1 MQRLFL
7 LIFAALLTLSCASS
21 RETASSD
28 NTVPVSTR
36 EIPEYSAEDLAQA
49 KAYFI
54 QGVTAFE
61 MQDFNEALDLLTMAY
76 ILVPD
81 DAAVNFALAD
91 AYMFLMDYTNALFYA
106 REAIDID
113 PANKWYHIKLAEIY
127 LRDGQSDN
135 AVQALERAATY
146 FPTDVDLLV
155 IKAGT
160 LAEMGDYGASNAVY
174 ERILAITGPEMQL
187 FFQMYRNT
195 VMENDSE
202 AGIAILE
209 QALELDRSNAVV
221 IQTLGGLYLERGDSE
236 QAKAL
241 FESAIEQGL
250 RSAEIKIGLADVYI
264 QQGQWDMAGGFI
276 REMIEDPGMS
286 EQVKGELIQFMVT
299 QFMRDPSNELLS
311 ESTASIIEAYVE
323 AYPENPE
330 SHALAADFF
339 LMMRN
344 TQAAI
349 PRLRETVRLMPEN
362 EAAWQQLTQ
371 LYYSE
376 SMFEELIAIAD
387 EAEYWVPEDPFIRFF
402 VGVAYSLTD
411 DNANAIVWLQK
422 ATEVPARPNFKS
434 VIWGVLGDTFEGA
447 DDWPAAVEAYQQAIA
462 LDPENSTALNNYAY
476 FLSVRNE
483 QLEKA
488 YDMALRAVAME
499 PENSAYLDTLGWIYY
514 KKGNLEKAYE
524 YIRLSIQN
532 GGDNSATVLEHMG
545 DVYRDKGDMDN
556 ARLWWSRAL
565 EQDPDRDYLETRLVN

>member
-1 MQRLFL
+1 MQRLFSL
-7 LIFAALLTLSCASS
+7 LFATIFLFSCTSS
-21 RETASSD
+21 REATTPES
-28 NTVPVSTR
+28 TVPVSSR

-49 KAYFI
+49 KAYYI
-54 QGVTAFE
+54 QGITSFE
-61 MQDFNEALDLLTMAY
+61 MQDFNEALDHLTMAY

-81 DAAVNFALAD
+81 DAGVNFALAD
-91 AYMFLMDYTNALFYA
+91 AYMFLMDYSNALFYA

-127 LRDGQSDN
+127 LRDGQTDN
-135 AVQALERAATY
+135 AVQALETASRY

-160 LAEMGDYGASNAVY
+160 LAEMGDHAASNAVY
-174 ERILAITGPEMQL
+174 ERILAITGPDLQL
-187 FFQMYRNT
+187 FFQMYRNA
-195 VMENDSE
+195 VMNDDTE

-209 QALELDRSNAVV
+209 QALESEKDNAVV
-221 IQTLGGLYLERGDSE
+221 IQTLGGLYLEQGDVE
-236 QAKAL
+236 KALNL

-276 REMIEDPGMS
+276 REMVEDPEMS

-299 QFMRDPSNELLS
+299 QFMRDPSNEMLS
-311 ESTASIIEAYVE
+311 ESTASIIEAYVNS
-323 AYPENPE
+323 YPENPE
-330 SHALAADFF
+330 AHALAADFY

-344 TQAAI
+344 NTAAI

-371 LYYSE
+371 LYYGE
-376 SMFEELIAIAD
+376 GMFAELIEISE
-387 EAEYWVPEDPFIRFF
+387 EAEYWVPEDPFVRFF
-402 VGVAYSLTD
+402 VGVAYSLSD
-411 DNANAIVWLQK
+411 DSENAIIWLIK

-447 DDWPAAVEAYQQAIA
+447 DDWNAAVEAYQQAIA
-462 LDPENSTALNNYAY
+462 LDAENSTALNNYAY

-488 YDMALRAVAME
+488 YDMAQRAVAIE
-499 PENSAYLDTLGWIYY
+499 PTNSAYLDTLGWIYF
-514 KKGNLEKAYE
+514 KKGEFSKAYE
-524 YIRLSIQN
+524 YIRNSIQN
-532 GGDNSATVLEHMG
+532 GGDSSATVLEHMG
-545 DVYRDKGDMDN
+545 DVYNELGDMEN
-556 ARLWWSRAL
+556 ARIWWNRAF
-565 EQDPDRDYLETRLVN
+565 EQDPAREYLESRLIN

>member
-1 MQRLFL
+1 MQRKFFLFFTTIL
-7 LIFAALLTLSCASS
+7 LISCTSS
-21 RETASSD
+21 RKAAEPES
-28 NTVPVSTR
+28 TVPVSTR

-49 KAYFI
+49 KAYYI
-54 QGVTAFE
+54 QGITAFE
-61 MQDFNEALDLLTMAY
+61 LQDFNEALDNLTMAY

-91 AYMFLMDYTNALFYA
+91 AYMFLMDYSNALFYA

-113 PANKWYHIKLAEIY
+113 PSNKWYHIKLAEIY
-127 LRDGQSDN
+127 LRDGQTDS
-135 AVQALERAATY
+135 AVQALETATRF

-160 LAEMGDYGASNAVY
+160 LAEMGDYSASNAVY
-174 ERILAITGPEMQL
+174 ERILSITGPDLQL
-187 FFQMYRNT
+187 YFQMYRNA
-195 VMENDSE
+195 VMNDDTP
-202 AGIAILE
+202 AGISILE
-209 QALELDRSNAVV
+209 RALAFDKDNAVV
-221 IQTLGGLYLERGDSE
+221 IQTLGGLYLEQGENDRAL
-236 QAKAL
+236 QL

-264 QQGQWDMAGGFI
+264 QQGQWDMAGRFI
-276 REMIEDPGMS
+276 REMIEDEAMG
-286 EQVKGELIQFMVT
+286 EQVKSELIQFMVT

-311 ESTASIIEAYVE
+311 ESTESIIEAYVE
-323 AYPENPE
+323 TYPDNAEAQ
-330 SHALAADFF
+330 ALAADFF

-344 TQAAI
+344 NAAAI

-376 SMFEELIAIAD
+376 SMFEELIGISD

-402 VGVAYSLTD
+402 VGVAYSFSD
-411 DNANAIVWLQK
+411 DKPNAISWLQK

-447 DDWPAAVEAYQQAIA
+447 DNWPAAVEAYQQAIE

-476 FLSVRNE
+476 FLSIRNE
-483 QLEKA
+483 HLEKA
-488 YDMALRAVAME
+488 YDMSLRAVAIE
-499 PENSAYLDTLGWIYY
+499 PSNSSYLDTLGWIYY
-514 KKGNLEKAYE
+514 KKGVIDKAYE

-532 GGDNSATVLEHMG
+532 GGDSSATILEHMG
-545 DVYRDKGDMDN
+545 DVYREMGDMEN

-565 EQDPDRDYLETRLVN
+565 EQDPERDYLESRLIN